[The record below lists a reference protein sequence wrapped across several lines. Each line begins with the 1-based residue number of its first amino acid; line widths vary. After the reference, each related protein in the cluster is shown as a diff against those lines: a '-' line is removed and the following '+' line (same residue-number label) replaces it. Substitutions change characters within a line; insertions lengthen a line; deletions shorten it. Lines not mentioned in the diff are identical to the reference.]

1 MLKILGEGE
10 ATPPNLTMNTS
21 IFNSSSEPVTQPE
34 SRISTLAQ
42 HVSQAMVVAPE
53 QTYGDHCKRAR
64 IARELS
70 EINAWY
76 KEALYLARPE
86 GQGLNKDKD
95 LEECPVWPDGTPLT
109 HTKQQL
115 TQWRISPLLPEGYAI
130 TPDGK
135 TMNMAGKKPTTLIV
149 GAMLPIAKYNNS
161 DGRFEAIEFATL
173 DPDGQ
178 LVSFT
183 INRESVHSD
192 LKKIKATLSSYL
204 IAYHSATE
212 VQLASFIQ
220 ECAKMDSIET
230 ILWVDQPG
238 FVPDVPEKAVYVT
251 HGEALMRDGWPDES
265 LRRYQLRNPIEQLSS
280 RGSHEEWMQHIAEPV
295 RQTPIMLFSIL
306 VMLANVLLNLLQ
318 KGTTIVHFYGLSS
331 TGKTTLAQLAQSVVG
346 RATDP
351 SEDGGSA
358 IRKWHNTLNALL
370 SLIERHHGMGLVL
383 DELGS
388 FIGKNFGSTMYAM
401 TNGQRKGRCDK
412 TGAVIETHSTAALCI
427 ISTGELSTDDY
438 LRKTGDS
445 VNSGARVRIPNIELH
460 PDDARLPGET
470 LAQTKAR
477 IDQLKAA
484 CGTHYGTALPAL
496 AQGLLN
502 LPEAISYEALQQL
515 ARGRVNECA
524 ERLMPLVD
532 GATDSPL
539 VRRGLDFFAM
549 TLATG
554 LYCIELGVLPYTEE
568 EVVAAV
574 VESARRWVASLD
586 EQPDDIA
593 RAIRHFQ
600 EQLARKRH
608 EFPDMG
614 TPIAKLH
621 MGVIRNKQLL
631 VRVEWF
637 KRLVP
642 QFGKQVLARLE
653 EQGYLIRTE
662 KDRPTTRIKSAN
674 AGIYDGQ
681 YYAFDYDK
689 IMGLDGCD
697 DHELEVVQPPKTTR
711 FTRRPVGTGGREIAS
726 PTSEI
731 KELTAEVEQF

>member
-1 MLKILGEGE
+1 
-10 ATPPNLTMNTS
+10 MNTS
-21 IFNSSSEPVTQPE
+21 ILNSSSESVTQPE
-34 SRISTLAQ
+34 SQTGTLAQ
-42 HVSQAMVVAPE
+42 QVSQAMVVAPE
-53 QTYGDHCKRAR
+53 QTYGDYSIRAW
-64 IARELS
+64 IAREFS
-70 EINAWY
+70 EVNAWSE
-76 KEALYLARPE
+76 EARYLASPE
-86 GQGLNKDKD
+86 GHKLNKDKD
-95 LEECPVWPDGTPLT
+95 LEECPVWQDGTPLA

-115 TQWRISPLLPEGYAI
+115 TQWRTSPLLPEGYAI

-135 TMNMAGKKPTTLIV
+135 TMNMAGKESTVLIV
-149 GAMLPIAKYNNS
+149 GVMFPIAKYNS
-161 DGRFEAIEFATL
+161 GGLFEAIEFATL

-183 INRESVHSD
+183 INIESVHSD
-192 LKKIKATLSSYL
+192 LKKIKAMLGSHL
-204 IAYHSATE
+204 IAYQAATE
-212 VQLASFIQ
+212 VQLVSFIQ
-220 ECAKMDSIET
+220 KCAKMGSIET
-230 ILWVDQPG
+230 IPLVEQPG
-238 FVPDVPEKAVYVT
+238 FVPGKTIYVT
-251 HGEALMRDGWPDES
+251 HEEALMRDGWPDEG
-265 LRRYQLRNPIEQLSS
+265 LRHYRLRNPIEQLSS
-280 RGSHEEWMQHIAEPV
+280 QGSHEEWVQHVAEPV
-295 RQTPIMLFSIL
+295 RHTPIMLFSML

-331 TGKTTLAQLAQSVVG
+331 TGKTTLAQVAQSVVG

-388 FIGKNFGSTMYAM
+388 FIGKHFGSTMYAM

-445 VNSGARVRIPNIELH
+445 VNSGARVRIPNIEVY
-460 PDDARLPGET
+460 PDDARLSDESLT
-470 LAQTKAR
+470 QTKAR

-484 CGTHYGTALPAL
+484 CGTYYGTALPAL

-502 LPEAISYEALQQL
+502 LPEATSQEALKQL
-515 ARGRVNECA
+515 VRDRVNECS
-524 ERLMPLVD
+524 ERLIPLVD

-554 LYCIELGVLPYTEE
+554 LYGIELGVLPYRED
-568 EVVAAV
+568 EVEAAV
-574 VESARRWVASLD
+574 VESAKRWVASLG
-586 EQPDDIA
+586 EQLDDIS

-600 EQLARKRH
+600 AQLALKRQLFLDIDSTH
-608 EFPDMG
+608 HKDH
-614 TPIAKLH
+614 I
-621 MGVIRNKQLL
+621 GVIRNKRLM
-631 VRVEWF
+631 VRVEHF
-637 KRLVP
+637 NKMVP
-642 QFGKQVLARLE
+642 QFSEQVLKRLE

-662 KDRPTTRIKSAN
+662 KDRPTTRIKRRTAS
-674 AGIYDGQ
+674 IFDGQ

-689 IMGLDGCD
+689 IMGLDGGD
-697 DHELEVVQPPKTTR
+697 DHESEVVQPPKTTR
-711 FTRRPVGTGGREIAS
+711 FTRRLVRTGRREIAS
-726 PTSEI
+726 SVLET
-731 KELTAEVEQF
+731 KESTAEIEQF